1 MKRYNLKFKAVSLSV
16 LLMVLASLAGCTAA
30 DILTLKTVDESV
42 GEAQIKRFS
51 PTYYMDEQFD
61 GYSSGPP
68 VTAQRIAPS
77 YYLDDPALVEGVAGV
92 PSIAI
97 AQFSPSYHLDDPTL
111 TESINTAIEIISSL
125 FAVRQ

>member
-1 MKRYNLKFKAVSLSV
+1 MKRFNLKFKAVSLSV

-61 GYSSGPP
+61 GYFSGPP

-92 PSIAI
+92 PSMAV
-97 AQFSPSYHLDDPTL
+97 AKFSPSYYLDDMAL
-111 TESINTAIEIISSL
+111 IEGVAGVPSMVVAKFSPS
-125 FAVRQ
+125 